1 MESLSTVLK
10 RPHQIRIIAFWIFTL
25 LVAYENA
32 SGAMWTFTQL
42 GYMRAML
49 AHLGYP
55 PYFSWILGPWQLA
68 CAATLLAPGLPRVK
82 EWAYA
87 GAFFNYSS
95 AIVSHLFVGDAP
107 QELIGPAVMA
117 LFTILSWTLR
127 PADRR
132 LTGSTPISETSTKSW
147 IGAAVILALM
157 LTLWRFSIPPTSTH

>member
-1 MESLSTVLK
+1 MKSLSTVLK
-10 RPHQIRIIAFWIFTL
+10 RPHRIRTAAFWIFTL

-32 SGAMWTFTQL
+32 SGAMWTFTQF
-42 GYMRAML
+42 GYMRGML

-95 AIVSHLFVGDAP
+95 AIVSHLFVGDSP
-107 QELIGPAVMA
+107 QEAIGAAVMGA
-117 LFTILSWTLR
+117 FTILSWALR

-132 LTGSTPISETSTKSW
+132 LAGSVASSEAHWKAW
-147 IGAAVILALM
+147 IAAAVILGLM
-157 LTLWRFSIPPTSTH
+157 LSLRRFSVPSGH